1 LDDSAAR
8 PTYDALAAEF
18 MVKAATVTNHLG
30 AMRRRFRL
38 LLLAR
43 IREVAITEQE
53 FRDEALTVSGIE
65 A

>member
-1 LDDSAAR
+1 
-8 PTYDALAAEF
+8 
-18 MVKAATVTNHLG
+18 
-30 AMRRRFRL
+30 MRRRFRL

>member
-1 LDDSAAR
+1 
-8 PTYDALAAEF
+8 